1 MLSLSQVS
9 LHIAIS
15 AFVESKRLISSAFL
29 LTRDRQ
35 LTTMT
40 LRLRSGLI
48 GGGFVRAGATWEEA
62 AFGCPK
68 LALPWLAS

>member
-9 LHIAIS
+9 LHIAILS

-40 LRLRSGLI
+40 LRLRASLV
-48 GGGFVRAGATWEEA
+48 GGSFVQAGAT
-62 AFGCPK
+62 GDH
-68 LALPWLAS
+68 SINQSSNQSSNQ